1 MAKDPTK
8 REVWMPAIYEQP
20 DVRAIQALAEYAR
33 LAAGAWDEETMGPAP
48 ATPSPADVK
57 RALDWIIHAAAQ
69 TYDNGFV
76 PNDPNGRIAAYID
89 GRQSVGQQI
98 VKLSKLK
105 PAIFEKANA
114 AE

>member
-8 REVWMPAIYEQP
+8 REVWHPADYDKP
-20 DVRAIQALAEYAR
+20 DVRAVQALTEYAR
-33 LAAGAWDEETMGPAP
+33 LAVEAWDEQTMGPAP
-48 ATPSPADVK
+48 ATPSPAEVK
-57 RALDWIIHAAAQ
+57 RFLDWVIHGAAQ

-105 PAIFEKANA
+105 PAIFERR
-114 AE
+114 EE